1 MLIVIYS
8 FINLLLYCYMN
19 AKCIL
24 GCATLENPLTL
35 SLILQNFHFIRIGR
49 QYKNL
54 LMTAY
59 KIFVT
64 LKLSLLELPEI
75 VLILLTHPV

>member
-1 MLIVIYS
+1 MH
-8 FINLLLYCYMN
+8 

-35 SLILQNFHFIRIGR
+35 SLILQNFCFIKIGR

-54 LMTAY
+54 LMITY

-75 VLILLTHPV
+75 VPILFTHPVVPIHHSILSI